1 MSAQLDWELGL
12 PKTYKAF
19 TNIPNFYTSNTS
31 YYKIGQCLSS
41 VLQLLTI
48 NSYTQSTRFL

>member
-1 MSAQLDWELGL
+1 MPAQLGWELGL
-12 PKTYKAF
+12 PKTYKTF

-31 YYKIGQCLSS
+31 YYKIEQCLSS

-48 NSYTQSTRFL
+48 NNYTQNTRFL